1 MGKKWWP
8 RHHEF
13 SSLAMQSSNDI
24 IFENTSD
31 FDHPPKIS
39 APAPSQSAKKN
50 KKKPT
55 LSATKEKAKK
65 KEQLL
70 EWAKKMRI
78 DDVTLNETK
87 TDVVSLGPAA
97 WETLSKEVKSAV
109 LKENGIKISQE

>member
-1 MGKKWWP
+1 MSNPVGILSVPPDVPDGPPEKCPWDSMGKKWWP

-39 APAPSQSAKKN
+39 APAPSQYAKKN

-55 LSATKEKAKK
+55 LSAEEKAKK

-78 DDVTLNETK
+78 DVIGWVQTT
-87 TDVVSLGPAA
+87 S
-97 WETLSKEVKSAV
+97 
-109 LKENGIKISQE
+109 

>member
-1 MGKKWWP
+1 
-8 RHHEF
+8 
-13 SSLAMQSSNDI
+13 MQSSNDI